1 MLFLGFYL
9 PYTAL
14 ALLLSVKLFR
24 LFRPRGV
31 VAALLASLLCLG
43 ALGLL
48 FPLPIH
54 GGFTFPLEM
63 VWHELQRE
71 PWQHQARERGEAQL
85 AFERSLEQRF
95 AGAITL
101 AEMRGID
108 SGWSSALLPGGEA
121 VWRDEVSGLVWR
133 APQTVTMNAPLLT
146 LDEAQAYCHA
156 QPPQGFWALPTEAE
170 LALLWQ
176 HGGHHRMPGT
186 GQSSTAL
193 LVDTTLQLKLA
204 THYRGRVAGEALRC
218 VALSDRAPRRGYLG
232 DELPPG
238 LWNRYQL
245 SKGEI
250 YSSAAGQKLVFPN
263 Q

>member
-9 PYTAL
+9 LYIAL

-43 ALGLL
+43 ALGLF
-48 FPLPIH
+48 FPIPIH

-63 VWHELQRE
+63 AWHELQRE
-71 PWQHQARERGEAQL
+71 QWQHQAREKDEARL
-85 AFERSLEQRF
+85 AFERSLERRF
-95 AGAITL
+95 AGAIAM
-101 AEMRGID
+101 AEVKHSD
-108 SGWSSALLPGGEA
+108 SGWSPGHLADGGVVWLDEA
-121 VWRDEVSGLVWR
+121 SGLVWR
-133 APQTVTMNAPLLT
+133 APQTAAADGPMLS
-146 LDEAQAYCHA
+146 LDEAQAYCQA
-156 QPPQGFWALPTEAE
+156 QPPQGYWALPTEAE

-176 HGGHHRMPGT
+176 HGGHQRMPGT

-193 LVDTTLQLKLA
+193 LVDTTLQLQLA
-204 THYRGRVAGEALRC
+204 THYRGRVAGQALRC
-218 VALSDRAPRRGYLG
+218 VALGERAPRRGYLG
-232 DELPPG
+232 DELPLA
-238 LWNRYQL
+238 LWNSYQL

-250 YSSAAGQKLVFPN
+250 YSRAPSTPLQEV